1 MEAALFTLAAAVLI
15 LTTALVVLAGSAVT
29 EFARLARTRL
39 GHEMLAADEGKKAS
53 RARVVDAAPVPPER
67 PSSNGYTDVP
77 GDMDGA

>member
-1 MEAALFTLAAAVLI
+1 MEATLFTLAATVFI
-15 LTTALVVLAGSAVT
+15 LATALVVLARSAVA

-53 RARVVDAAPVPPER
+53 RARAVDGAPANHER
-67 PSSNGYTDVP
+67 PPSSGYSDVP

>member
-53 RARVVDAAPVPPER
+53 RARAVDAAPAPPER
-67 PSSNGYTDVP
+67 PVSNGYTDVP